1 VALRTAEVIGSESE
15 SFGFELDRFE
25 RDDEQGLELRG
36 RWFGVRGR
44 RFVRPTLTMRIDG
57 AKHRL
62 LADLEHKPWA
72 AEDGEEW
79 IASFSPAPPAGDTRD
94 IELSV
99 ARDIVIPLSAPASV
113 TSSPRPTGKTAAPA
127 RPETRPKARPADR
140 VQKALELE
148 RAKARELRRA
158 LDDAETDRGRLAAQR
173 DALTA
178 ERDGMRHDQARSRA
192 QVAELQQ
199 RLRSSETNANTGLS
213 ESRDELEAER
223 AETNRL
229 RATVDRHDAVAAERD
244 RLGAERDR
252 LAAERDRLAAE
263 RKVLVT
269 ERDELIAERESM
281 RHEHALLRQKVAELR
296 KQVKTTA
303 TSANAGLSEAG
314 HKLKAERAESKRLRA
329 ALESHSAV
337 VTERDRLARELE
349 AAVAEQKRLA
359 SQPSQP
365 RAIRPETARLAR
377 ELSARPAGVAGVRR
391 RRETDWVARALVVVP
406 LTVVLVILA
415 VVLHLL

>member
-1 VALRTAEVIGSESE
+1 MALRAADVIGTEPELFS
-15 SFGFELDRFE
+15 FELDRFE
-25 RDDEQGLELRG
+25 RDDEQGLEVRG

-72 AEDGEEW
+72 AEDGEDW
-79 IASFSPAPPAGDTRD
+79 VASFSPVPPAGDTRD

-113 TSSPRPTGKTAAPA
+113 TSSERPTGKTAAPA
-127 RPETRPKARPADR
+127 RPKTTPKGRPADR
-140 VQKALELE
+140 VQEALELE
-148 RAKARELRRA
+148 RAKASELRRA

-178 ERDGMRHDQARSRA
+178 ERDGMRHEQARSRA
-192 QVAELQQ
+192 QVAELQE

-223 AETNRL
+223 GETNRL
-229 RATVDRHDAVAAERD
+229 RAALDRHEGVADERD
-244 RLGAERDR
+244 RLEAERDR

-263 RKVLVT
+263 RKVLIS

-281 RHEHALLRQKVAELR
+281 RHEHAVFRQKVAELR
-296 KQVKTTA
+296 EQLKTTA
-303 TSANAGLSEAG
+303 ASANTGLAEAG
-314 HKLKAERAESKRLRA
+314 HKLKAERTETKRLRA

-337 VTERDRLARELE
+337 LAERDQLARELE

-359 SQPSQP
+359 AQPSQP
-365 RAIRPETARLAR
+365 RGVRPETARLAR
-377 ELSARPAGVAGVRR
+377 ELSARPADVADLRR

-415 VVLHLL
+415 SVLHLL

>member
-1 VALRTAEVIGSESE
+1 VALRTADAIGSEPE
-15 SFGFELDRFE
+15 SLSFELDRFE
-25 RDDEQGLELRG
+25 LDPEQGLEVRG

-62 LADLEHKPWA
+62 LADLEHKPWP
-72 AEDGEEW
+72 AEDGEDW
-79 IASFSPAPPAGDTRD
+79 VASFSSVPPAGDTRD
-94 IELSV
+94 VELSV
-99 ARDIVIPLSAPASV
+99 ARDIVIPLSTPTSV
-113 TSSPRPTGKTAAPA
+113 TSGRRRTAASAAPA
-127 RPETRPKARPADR
+127 RPEAPAKARPDDR
-140 VQKALELE
+140 ARAALEQE
-148 RAKARELRRA
+148 RAKARDLRRA
-158 LDDAETDRGRLAAQR
+158 LDDAEADRGRLAAQH

-199 RLRSSETNANTGLS
+199 RLRTSETNANAGLS
-213 ESRDELEAER
+213 ETQDELEAER
-223 AETNRL
+223 AEANRL
-229 RATVDRHDAVAAERD
+229 RATLDRRETVAADRD
-244 RLGAERDR
+244 RLGSERDR
-252 LAAERDRLAAE
+252 FAAERDRLAAE

-269 ERDELIAERESM
+269 ERNELIAEREGM
-281 RHEHALLRQKVAELR
+281 RHEHALFRQKVAELR
-296 KQVKTTA
+296 EQLKTTTA
-303 TSANAGLSEAG
+303 SAKSGLAEARR
-314 HKLKAERAESKRLRA
+314 KLDAERAETKRLRA

-337 VTERDRLARELE
+337 AAERDRLARELE
-349 AAVAEQKRLA
+349 AAVAEQTRLA
-359 SQPSQP
+359 AQLSHP

-377 ELSARPAGVAGVRR
+377 ELSAGPAGAADLRH